1 MAQMRASLRH
11 VASLAAAVVLAT
23 VMVASGAP
31 ANNAQL
37 PTIYV
42 MYAMNCT
49 FQIVNDQ
56 GQAITSI
63 APGTYQVDVRTPLA
77 FGTVPLANMG
87 VTDMTACK
95 GFPQFQLT
103 GPGVNLFTTMTAGCE
118 ADKTF
123 PETFQPS
130 ATYVAT
136 DQNQPTVA
144 RGTFTTLASGTPQTT
159 TTPGTTWA
167 GGTQSSQD
175 LVGSGAILGTMQGTL
190 ATSGALKLT
199 LSGKAV
205 SKVPTGRYTFSV
217 VDKSPKNGFLI
228 IGPKGSVPTDVTGDK
243 FVGKKTKTLRLTPGR
258 WTYYTSGM
266 RQVHYIVVT
275 GAAT

>member
-1 MAQMRASLRH
+1 MRASIRR
-11 VASLAAAVVLAT
+11 VAGLAAALALASVV
-23 VMVASGAP
+23 VAGGTP
-31 ANNAQL
+31 ANNPQL

-49 FQIVNDQ
+49 FQLVNDQ
-56 GQAITSI
+56 GQPISSI
-63 APGTYQVDVRTPLA
+63 APGTYQVDVRTPIA

-103 GPGVNLFTTMTAGCE
+103 GPGVSLFTTMTAGCE

-123 PETFQPS
+123 PETFQPN

-144 RGTFTTLASGTPQTT
+144 RGTFTTLASGTPQVGA
-159 TTPGTTWA
+159 TPGTAWA

-175 LVGSGAILGTMQGTL
+175 LVGSGATLGTMSGTL
-190 ATSGALKLT
+190 AANGALTLK
-199 LSGKAV
+199 LSGKPV
-205 SKVPTGRYTFSV
+205 SKLATGRYSFSI
-217 VDKSPKNGFLI
+217 VDKSPKNGFMI
-228 IGPKGSVPTDVTGDK
+228 IGPKGTVPTDVTGAK
-243 FVGKKTKTLRLTPGR
+243 FVGKKTKTLNLTPGR
-258 WTYYTSGM
+258 WTYYSSGL
-266 RQVHYIVVT
+266 RQVHYLLVS
-275 GAAT
+275 AA

>member
-1 MAQMRASLRH
+1 MTKRVVGLV
-11 VASLAAAVVLAT
+11 VALGSALALAGAGSTATPQTYPTLYVL
-23 VMVASGAP
+23 
-31 ANNAQL
+31 
-37 PTIYV
+37 
-42 MYAMNCT
+42 YAMNCT

-87 VTDMTACK
+87 TTDMTACK

-144 RGTFTTLASGTPQTT
+144 RGTFTTLSSGTPQAPA
-159 TTPGTTWA
+159 TPGTAW
-167 GGTQSSQD
+167 GGKTQSSQD
-175 LVGSGAILGTMQGTL
+175 LVGSGAVKGTMSGTL
-190 ATSGALKLT
+190 ATDGALTLK
-199 LSGKAV
+199 LSGKLV
-205 SKVPTGRYTFSV
+205 SKLASGRYTFSIL
-217 VDKSPKNGFLI
+217 DKSSKSGFAI
-228 IGPKGSVPTDVTGDK
+228 IGPKGTLPIDVTGGT
-243 FVGKKTKTLRLTPGR
+243 FVGKKTRTLNLTPGR
-258 WTYYTSGM
+258 WTYFSSGL
-266 RQVHYIVVT
+266 RHFYYILVT
-275 GAAT
+275 GSSS

>member
-1 MAQMRASLRH
+1 GTRGGRARLRRMMRRAVS
-11 VASLAAAVVLAT
+11 SAAALVLAST
-23 VMVASGAP
+23 MVAGGTP
-31 ANNAQL
+31 ANNPSL

-56 GQAITSI
+56 GNPITSI

-103 GPGVNLFTTMTAGCE
+103 GPGVSLFTTMTAGCE
-118 ADKTF
+118 ADNTF
-123 PETFQPS
+123 PETFQPN

-136 DQNQPTVA
+136 DQSQPGVA
-144 RGTFTTLASGTPQTT
+144 RGTFTTLASGTPSAPA
-159 TTPGTTWA
+159 TPGTPW
-167 GGTQSSQD
+167 GGKTQSSQD
-175 LVGSGAILGTMQGTL
+175 LVGSGAVLGTVSGTL
-190 ATSGALKLT
+190 ATNGALTLT

-205 SKVPTGRYTFSV
+205 S
-217 VDKSPKNGFLI
+217 
-228 IGPKGSVPTDVTGDK
+228 
-243 FVGKKTKTLRLTPGR
+243 
-258 WTYYTSGM
+258 
-266 RQVHYIVVT
+266 
-275 GAAT
+275 

>member
-1 MAQMRASLRH
+1 MDQMRGISRR
-11 VASLAAAVVLAT
+11 VAGFGAALVLAA
-23 VMVASGAP
+23 VMVAGGSP
-31 ANNAQL
+31 ANTPAL

-49 FQIVNDQ
+49 FQIVDDKGNP
-56 GQAITSI
+56 ITSI

-123 PETFQPS
+123 PETFQ
-130 ATYVAT
+130 ANGTYVAV
-136 DQNQPTVA
+136 DNNQPTVA
-144 RGTFTTLASGTPQTT
+144 RAQFSILASGTPIAPA
-159 TTPGTTWA
+159 TPGTPW
-167 GGTQSSQD
+167 GGKTQTSTD
-175 LVGSGAILGTMQGTL
+175 LVGSGAVKGTLSGTLGTN
-190 ATSGALKLT
+190 GALTLT

-205 SKVPTGRYTFSV
+205 SKLASGRYTFSV
-217 VDKSPKNGFLI
+217 VDKSPKSGFMV
-228 IGPKGSVPTDVTGDK
+228 IGPKSAIPTDVTGSR
-243 FVGKKTKTLRLTPGR
+243 FIGKKTKTMKLTAGR
-258 WTYYTSGM
+258 WTYYSSGM

-275 GAAT
+275 DSST